1 MFNIFD
7 IKLIL
12 DVLWLVEDFELCKSL
27 VELNMICNVN
37 IIDG

>member
-12 DVLWLVEDFELCKSL
+12 DVLWFVEDFELYKSL
-27 VELNMICNVN
+27 VELNMICNIN
-37 IIDG
+37 IVDG